1 MQIPLLFSTTIYL
14 LMSSSI
20 QPINHLLELVASSV
34 PVITSTITTNRKISP
49 ALSLVNNN
57 FYHKNISHDQRILT
71 IHEALHKSGILFL
84 VSVYCFLRNLNEL
97 KQPTGEKVD
106 LFVSFYLEQFTML
119 PFTGELELTKDEF
132 EVVVNLFDDFYIDYN
147 FITLS
152 QMSVKNKGKLQ
163 QGIAEWFKARGIVM
177 ESNKEFSREVLS
189 AALNDWY
196 LHLQR

>member
-1 MQIPLLFSTTIYL
+1 
-14 LMSSSI
+14 
-20 QPINHLLELVASSV
+20 
-34 PVITSTITTNRKISP
+34 
-49 ALSLVNNN
+49 
-57 FYHKNISHDQRILT
+57 
-71 IHEALHKSGILFL
+71 
-84 VSVYCFLRNLNEL
+84 
-97 KQPTGEKVD
+97 
-106 LFVSFYLEQFTML
+106 ML